1 MSDDLTTVDA
11 VRGELKRLGNPE
23 IAAHSARF
31 FKSGPGEYA
40 EGDQFYGIRVPVQR
54 QVARRAKSLNLEQIV
69 ELLHS
74 PFHEERLTALV
85 MMVNLFKKSDP
96 PSQERIYDSYLANTR
111 FINNWD
117 LVDSSA
123 HHIVGAFLFERDR
136 SILSRLADSDNL
148 WERRIAIIATYY
160 FIKRDQYMDTLL
172 IAEVLLGDTHDL
184 IHKAVGWMLRE
195 MGNRNRDVETA
206 FLQRHYSG
214 MPRTM
219 LRYAIEKYPEPER
232 QAFLKGTA

>member
-1 MSDDLTTVDA
+1 MSDDLTCVDD
-11 VRGELKRLGNPE
+11 VRQELRRLGNE
-23 IAAHSARF
+23 QIAAHSARY

-40 EGDQFYGIRVPVQR
+40 EGDRFHGVRVPVQR
-54 QVARRAKSLNLEQIV
+54 AVAKRAKSLDLRQIV

-74 PFHEERLTALV
+74 RYHEERLTALV
-85 MMVNLFKKSDP
+85 MMVNLFRKSDP
-96 PSQERIYDSYLANTR
+96 PQQKSIYDSYLANTR
-111 FINNWD
+111 LVNNWD

-123 HHIVGAFLFERDR
+123 HHIAGAFLFERDR
-136 SILSRLADSDNL
+136 SILSRLADSDDL
-148 WERRIAIIATYY
+148 WERRIAIITTYY